1 VIPMMKTIALICL
14 LLTMSLLVPHF
25 VEALLW
31 GLLHRALPSH
41 AGLSSFKEAV
51 HFSLSPSRL

>member
-1 VIPMMKTIALICL
+1 MIRTGTLICL

-41 AGLSSFKEAV
+41 VGLSSFKEAV

>member
-1 VIPMMKTIALICL
+1 MMRTGTLICL
-14 LLTMSLLVPHF
+14 LLTMSLPVLHF

-41 AGLSSFKEAV
+41 VGLSSFKEAV